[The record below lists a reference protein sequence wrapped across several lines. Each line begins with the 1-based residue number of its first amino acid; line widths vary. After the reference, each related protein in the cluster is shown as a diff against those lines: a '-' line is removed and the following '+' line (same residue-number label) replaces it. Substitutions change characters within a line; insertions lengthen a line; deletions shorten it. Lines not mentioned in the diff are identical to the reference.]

1 MVTDKTFNVEKEPLK
16 GAIAGLNSELAALQI
31 EPSDPAPGSEDL
43 YGEGVFGLRF
53 SGLSRLGALLD
64 NVSRVMW
71 PEDPE
76 AVLPTSADNR
86 EHLIVCANFPD
97 GSTEAL
103 QFFTTFRPGKAPWIT
118 EEADELRA
126 MGEIAVNI
134 DSSAKLKKDPSRIP
148 DKYQAPVSAYLL
160 NLHWLTITNRYEAAI
175 IEVNEHMKNSLGR
188 WGVELTD
195 IEGARPRLI
204 GGEPYERLVIDPST
218 PINRGLVELVRECP
232 PITFQLDEKGSPVV
246 DKVTSKAA

>member
-1 MVTDKTFNVEKEPLK
+1 MITDKTFDVEKEPLR
-16 GAIAGLNSELAALQI
+16 GAVAGLNSELAALQI
-31 EPSDPAPGSEDL
+31 EPTEPAPGSEDL

-76 AVLPTSADNR
+76 AVLPSTADDR

-103 QFFTTFRPGKAPWIT
+103 QFFTTFKPGKAPWIAGET
-118 EEADELRA
+118 GALRR
-126 MGEIAVNI
+126 MGELAVNI
-134 DSSAKLKKDPSRIP
+134 DSSVKLKDDEKRIP
-148 DKYQAPVSAYLL
+148 PRYQAPVSAYLL
-160 NLHWLTITNRYEAAI
+160 NLAWLTNISGYEAAI
-175 IEVNEHMKNSLGR
+175 MEVNGYMQKSLGE
-188 WGVELTD
+188 WGVDLTA
-195 IEGARPRLI
+195 IEGAQPRLI
-204 GGEPYERLVIDPST
+204 GNKSYERLVIDPST
-218 PINRGLVELVRECP
+218 PTNHGLVELVRAYP